1 MCAFQG
7 EKPLTNRLLELYLD
21 DLCKTYQKGRPPA
34 LDHFSAKMTPGV
46 YALLG
51 PNGAGK
57 STLMNIIVDNLR
69 PNQGRVLF
77 NGEENLQRDLI
88 QKSESVS
95 ATLSAKFP

>member
-1 MCAFQG
+1 M
-7 EKPLTNRLLELYLD
+7 ELYLG
-21 DLCKTYQKGRPPA
+21 DLCKTYQKGPPPA

>member
-1 MCAFQG
+1 M
-7 EKPLTNRLLELYLD
+7 ELYLD

-34 LDHFSAKMTPGV
+34 LDHYSAKMTPGV

>member
-1 MCAFQG
+1 M
-7 EKPLTNRLLELYLD
+7 ELYLD

>member
-1 MCAFQG
+1 M
-7 EKPLTNRLLELYLD
+7 ELYLD

-57 STLMNIIVDNLR
+57 STLMNITVDNLR